1 MPIAV
6 AVLYCQR
13 RGAWPD
19 LLSLPPGGGS
29 EQRELLQHEMENFY
43 LVCVVWMIG
52 LGEQKISKPAFKLGM
67 FCCSSVKLPQRTRI
81 GWVFFPAWK
90 HCGKNSVL

>member
-1 MPIAV
+1 MPVAV
-6 AVLYCQR
+6 AVLYRQR

-52 LGEQKISKPAFKLGM
+52 LGEQ
-67 FCCSSVKLPQRTRI
+67 
-81 GWVFFPAWK
+81 
-90 HCGKNSVL
+90 